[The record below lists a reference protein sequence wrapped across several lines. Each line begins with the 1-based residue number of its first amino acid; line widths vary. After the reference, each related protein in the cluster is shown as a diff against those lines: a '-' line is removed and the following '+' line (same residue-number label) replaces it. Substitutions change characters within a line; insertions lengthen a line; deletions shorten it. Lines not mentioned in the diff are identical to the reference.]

1 MKTSEQVLAYLED
14 LKAVLLKEKTIL
26 IKNDGEKLQGIVQEK
41 EDILVSLSAFSED
54 DFVEDEALRT
64 LSRDIKSL
72 QETNLMLTEQ
82 SMRYTET
89 ILTHIKK
96 TANKN
101 NTYSK
106 KGTFAQPKN
115 SALLDQSL

>member
-26 IKNDGEKLQGIVQEK
+26 INNDGEKLPGIVQEK
-41 EDILVSLSAFSED
+41 EDILVSLWAFSAD
-54 DFVEDEALRT
+54 DFVDDEAFRT

-106 KGTFAQPKN
+106 KGTFAQPKK